1 MRLQMSNSNKELPL
15 SLNTLNEGIH
25 YELIPSDNI
34 DDGWDVRLME
44 EYPETVIRFGTIS
57 LDNENEELKFSFEIV
72 STPDADLSLE
82 DLTFTAYCGN
92 ILESVITESLSNG
105 STIMT
110 DKDTGEQ
117 YVGEALREDYDEYK
131 LTNND
136 STEST
141 N

>member
-1 MRLQMSNSNKELPL
+1 MGCP
-15 SLNTLNEGIH
+15 
-25 YELIPSDNI
+25 
-34 DDGWDVRLME
+34 
-44 EYPETVIRFGTIS
+44 TVIRFGTIS